1 VREGTNNIKIAL
13 ARNYIHMPTTSMR
26 IEKGYI
32 ESDTLEKAILIES
45 ILLVGLVGII
55 FGNFKGDRFDNNII
69 YILLSM
75 WSPNI
80 SIFVY
85 WFTFSQG
92 AIALSISSTVLVS
105 NASPLSLFSLI
116 YSNRTSLAFPL
127 PLGIGI
133 PAPFIKSSNGVLPA
147 SPL

>member
-1 VREGTNNIKIAL
+1 
-13 ARNYIHMPTTSMR
+13 MPTTSMR

>member
-1 VREGTNNIKIAL
+1 
-13 ARNYIHMPTTSMR
+13 MR

-92 AIALSISSTVLVS
+92 SIALIISSIVDVS
-105 NASPLSLFSLI
+105 NASPFSLFSLI
-116 YSNRTSLAFPL
+116 YFNSASPADTLESFVE
-127 PLGIGI
+127 I
-133 PAPFIKSSNGVLPA
+133 PAPFINSTNGVLPDR
-147 SPL
+147 PL

>member
-1 VREGTNNIKIAL
+1 
-13 ARNYIHMPTTSMR
+13 MR

-75 WSPNI
+75 WSPNNT
-80 SIFVY
+80 IFVY
-85 WFTFSQG
+85 WFTFSHG
-92 AIALSISSTVLVS
+92 DIALNISSTVDVS
-105 NASPLSLFSLI
+105 NASPLSLFS
-116 YSNRTSLAFPL
+116 
-127 PLGIGI
+127 
-133 PAPFIKSSNGVLPA
+133 
-147 SPL
+147 

>member
-1 VREGTNNIKIAL
+1 MREGTNNIKIAL